1 MTKTREQLRN
11 DTNVLKSLKELF
23 SLLEPKQKKDFF
35 ILQLLVILSA
45 FFELFGIA
53 SVVPFMKLIGDLSV
67 LKSPDSFLFKV
78 YTYIGMSSENDFI
91 LLLGFC
97 VVFILAL
104 SAIIS
109 IFTLWRLSLFANRTG
124 MELSDRLY
132 KHYMTRDWLFYV
144 NSSSAQL
151 TKQIANEAE
160 RVTRLMLQPMMNI
173 NSKIILAFIISS
185 TIIIYNYKVAF
196 VGITIFS
203 SSYFL
208 MYKIVRNR
216 LNINGERVSNILID
230 RYRLLNE
237 GFGGIKDI
245 LLIGSSGEYIKRF
258 EKTGKVFSDAQS
270 VNTAISQAPR
280 FIMEFITYGSMIFL
294 ILYLFYYK
302 SNSIQNI
309 LPVLTFYALASFKLL
324 PSFQQIYVGITQIKG
339 NLAAFNAIKMDLR
352 ESMNVSLVSQGNSS
366 FAISNSIEL
375 NNLNFKYP
383 NSERMALENIS
394 MKIKANSVVGIV
406 GHSGSGKSTLIDIIL
421 GLVSPNSGEI
431 VVDNRLIN
439 SNNLREW
446 QNSIGYVNQSIFLS
460 EGTIAEN
467 IAFGLP
473 KEKIDFEKV
482 NKAVN
487 LAHLS
492 EIIDNLDFGINTK
505 VGERGI
511 QLSGGQRQRVAIAR
525 ALYND
530 PSILIFDEATSALDG
545 ITEKIIM
552 DAIYEYTGEKT
563 IIIIAH
569 RLKTI
574 QKCDNIY
581 FLDNGT
587 ISHTGK
593 YEELIYKSEQF
604 RKMASHA

>member
-23 SLLEPKQKKDFF
+23 SLLEPKQRKDFF

-294 ILYLFYYK
+294 ILYLFYYE

-431 VVDNRLIN
+431 VVDNKLIN

-482 NKAVN
+482 NKAAN

-574 QKCDNIY
+574 EKCDNIY

-587 ISHTGK
+587 ILHTGK
-593 YEELIYKSEQF
+593 YEELIHKSEQF

>member
-23 SLLEPKQKKDFF
+23 SLLEPKQRKDFF

-53 SVVPFMKLIGDLSV
+53 SVIPFMKLIGDLSV

-78 YTYIGMSSENDFI
+78 YTYIGISSENDFI

-294 ILYLFYYK
+294 ILYLFYYE

-352 ESMNVSLVSQGNSS
+352 ESMNASLVSQGNSS

-421 GLVSPNSGEI
+421 GLVYPNSGEI

-482 NKAVN
+482 NKAAN

-574 QKCDNIY
+574 EKCDNIY

-593 YEELIYKSEQF
+593 YEELIHKSEQF